1 MEKNIKK
8 YLNRK
13 LFTEEFEE
21 EDFDE
26 DQWEIDIENEIAEEE
41 EREWNYRILK
51 NLNLNEGEE

>member
-26 DQWEIDIENEIAEEE
+26 AQWEIEIENEIAEEE
-41 EREWNYRILK
+41 EREFLK
-51 NLNLNEGEE
+51 NLNLNQGEE

>member
-26 DQWEIDIENEIAEEE
+26 NQWEIDIENEIAEEE